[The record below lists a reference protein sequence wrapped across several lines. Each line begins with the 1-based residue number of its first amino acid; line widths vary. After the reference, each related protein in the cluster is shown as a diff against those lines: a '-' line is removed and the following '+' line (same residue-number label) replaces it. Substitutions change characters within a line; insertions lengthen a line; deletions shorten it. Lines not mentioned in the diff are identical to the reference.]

1 MTATRIL
8 GPGSEAGRGLLGLML
23 AGLVAVAAAAC
34 TSDAPD
40 QQTGVGFEDLSEDG
54 FHGAVLTSPY
64 AVLDRPLRDTSGA
77 SYSLAG
83 DTDRPLTLVFF
94 GYTHCP
100 DICQIVMSS
109 VASGLTRLP
118 AEQRSQVDVVVVT
131 TDPARD
137 DEKTLRRWLD
147 HFDPT
152 FIGLTGS
159 LSDIVA
165 VAEPLKVYVEKGERL
180 PSGGYEVEH
189 GTPVLG
195 IDGEDRASIVWT
207 EGTSPVQ
214 FAEDISALLSE
225 P

>member
-1 MTATRIL
+1 
-8 GPGSEAGRGLLGLML
+8 ML
-23 AGLVAVAAAAC
+23 AGLLLLTTAAC
-34 TSDAPD
+34 ASQEPD
-40 QQTGVGFEDLSEDG
+40 QPTGVGFEDLSDDG
-54 FHGAVLTSPY
+54 FHGAALTTPY

-77 SYSLAG
+77 SYSLVV

-100 DICQIVMSS
+100 DVCQIMMST

-118 AEQRSQVDVVVVT
+118 AEQRSLVDVVVVT

-137 DEKTLRRWLD
+137 DERALRRWLD
-147 HFDPT
+147 HFDPG

-165 VAEPLKVYVEKGERL
+165 VAEPLKVYVEKGEQL

-195 IDGEDRASIVWT
+195 IDSQDRASIVWT

-214 FAEDISALLSE
+214 LAEDISALLSKA
-225 P
+225 

>member
-1 MTATRIL
+1 MAAMTV
-8 GPGSEAGRGLLGLML
+8 GLLIFTI
-23 AGLVAVAAAAC
+23 AAC
-34 TSDAPD
+34 AAETPD
-40 QQTGVGFEDLSEDG
+40 QPTGVGFEDLSDDG
-54 FHGAVLTSPY
+54 YHGAALTTPY

-77 SYSLAG
+77 PYSLVG

-137 DEKTLRRWLD
+137 DEQTMRRWLD

-165 VAEPLKVYVEKGERL
+165 VAQPLKVYVEKGEKL

-195 IDGEDRASIVWT
+195 IDGQDRASIVWT

-225 P
+225 A

>member
-1 MTATRIL
+1 MWARGI
-8 GPGSEAGRGLLGLML
+8 AVGLLLMTT
-23 AGLVAVAAAAC
+23 AAC
-34 TSDAPD
+34 ATQESEPRS
-40 QQTGVGFEDLSEDG
+40 GVGFKDLTDDG
-54 FHGAVLTSPY
+54 FHGAVLTTPY
-64 AVLDRPLRDTSGA
+64 DVLDRSLRDTSGA
-77 SYSLAG
+77 RYSLVG

-94 GYTHCP
+94 GYTQCP

-109 VASGLTRLP
+109 VASGLTRLSD
-118 AEQRSQVDVVVVT
+118 EQRKQVDVVVVT

-137 DEKTLRRWLD
+137 DERALRRWLD
-147 HFDPT
+147 HFDPG

-195 IDGEDRASIVWT
+195 IDDGDRASIVWT

-214 FAEDISALLSE
+214 FAEDISALLAVS
-225 P
+225 

>member
-1 MTATRIL
+1 MGSRPARFGRIVFVRI
-8 GPGSEAGRGLLGLML
+8 GF
-23 AGLVAVAAAAC
+23 GLVLLTTAACAADGPDQPAVA
-34 TSDAPD
+34 D
-40 QQTGVGFEDLSEDG
+40 FKDLTDDG
-54 FHGAVLTSPY
+54 FHGAALTTPY
-64 AVLDRPLRDTSGA
+64 TVLDRPLRDTSGA
-77 SYSLAG
+77 AYSLVG

-94 GYTHCP
+94 GYTRCP
-100 DICQIVMSS
+100 DVCQIVMSS

-118 AEQRSQVDVVVVT
+118 DKQRAQVDVVVVT

-137 DEKTLRRWLD
+137 DEETLRRWLD

-165 VAEPLKVYVEKGERL
+165 VAEPLKVYVEKGEKL

-195 IDGEDRASIVWT
+195 IDGQDQASIVWT
-207 EGTSPVQ
+207 EGTSPTQ
-214 FAEDISALLSE
+214 FAEDIFALLASS
-225 P
+225 